1 MHREIAKQLE
11 ALWVVANISAQ
22 HASQKQIKTFLINTY
37 SLIYLISIFA
47 KRLLQNHKNKKMKK
61 DDVFTY
67 EFQFSQKD
75 VEEFARVT
83 GDNNPVHLNADYA
96 SKTIFKRP
104 IMHGMLSASLFSKVF
119 GTLFPGEGT
128 IYLKQSLNFLK
139 PMYVDTPY
147 VAEFIVKEVISEKN
161 RAVVET
167 LIKDK
172 TSGNICTSGEA
183 LIMNIEKIK

>member
-1 MHREIAKQLE
+1 
-11 ALWVVANISAQ
+11 
-22 HASQKQIKTFLINTY
+22 
-37 SLIYLISIFA
+37 
-47 KRLLQNHKNKKMKK
+47 MKK
-61 DDVFTY
+61 EDVFVY

-83 GDNNPVHLNADYA
+83 GDNNPVHLNPEYA
-96 SKTIFKRP
+96 AKTMFKRP
-104 IMHGMLSASLFSKVF
+104 IMHGMLGASLFSKVF

-147 VAEFIVKEVISEKN
+147 VAEFTVKEVIPDKN
-161 RAVVET
+161 RAIIET

-172 TSGNICTSGEA
+172 ASGNVCTSGEA
-183 LIMNIEKIK
+183 LIMNVDKIK